1 MPPPRLG
8 LRFASLDALLQDT
21 AGCRAFLRSAPAAAA
36 RGGRLT
42 GHATAKPWN
51 PAVSRLPPRPASGR
65 LRRPHGRHGGLLA
78 GRIRCTPH
86 TLCSLARLNPARP
99 EFEVKFDAVGQVVD
113 VKQRV
118 VLCG

>member
-1 MPPPRLG
+1 MTFGSRIKYGRPRLG
-8 LRFASLDALLQDT
+8 LRLASLDALLQDNE
-21 AGCRAFLRSAPAAAA
+21 GGRAFLRSAPAAAA

-65 LRRPHGRHGGLLA
+65 PRRPHGRHGGLLA

-86 TLCSLARLNPARP
+86 TLWSLARARSGT
-99 EFEVKFDAVGQVVD
+99 AGIRSQV
-113 VKQRV
+113 
-118 VLCG
+118 